1 MKSVLF
7 VIMLVFAFAS
17 ANAQKQ
23 VTTFRVKTPIL
34 IDGIIDTYN
43 FSDSATSFIQLE
55 PQKGIAASRRT
66 VVYFGY
72 DSLNIYIFW
81 KCYQPSDEIVAKIQS
96 RDQLEKSDDLVLVM
110 LDTYNDN
117 TSAYGFAVNPLGSQ
131 IDLKFTDDGRNMD
144 INWDT
149 EWQSAVKIFSWGW
162 TVEMAI
168 PFKSLKYKKNLNQW
182 GINFGRIIRS
192 NSETSYWSGEMNKDF
207 RISQSGVLAGIET
220 PGAKSNIT
228 LFPYSTLRYENSDF
242 SGKYNEVIPAV
253 GGDLQ
258 WQFSSNISANATY
271 NPDFATVEADEEQIN
286 LSRYELSYP
295 EKRLFFQEGNEMYR
309 TRIRTFYSRR
319 IGDIDWGGKV
329 TGKIGDYGFNVLAAH
344 SPEIA
349 DEDQPGAFFTAAR
362 VKKDILKSS
371 TIGLTLV
378 DKSWDGGY
386 ARSLSADYTL
396 NLGKTWKLTG
406 QLVGS
411 WPGDFKT
418 HSAWFMRFARESNV
432 YHFHFRYTNIGENF
446 MDNMNQTGFVR
457 DDDRREID
465 SDLEYTWWL
474 QNNIFNYIEVLSV
487 NNLFWSHTGTLK
499 SWYFYDIIKFYFQ
512 NRISLKYTYNNEF
525 KLFDKK
531 YYNHKHTLTLGY
543 NTDEWSSAQA
553 SYTFGRNFDRDFLLA
568 SGSARMKFSKK
579 LAFEYSANYLKFSPD
594 TTNQSA
600 FINIISLNYNFTKD
614 LWIKLFAQNN
624 TNDNRFYIY
633 GLFGWRF
640 KPPFGAIYLIYTRNE
655 MKLVPDNIYQNSD
668 IIFLKLTY
676 PISITR

>member
-1 MKSVLF
+1 MIRILPIILLF
-7 VIMLVFAFAS
+7 FSLTS
-17 ANAQKQ
+17 SYAQKE
-23 VTTFRVKTPIL
+23 VAAHRVESPVL

-43 FSDSATSFIQLE
+43 FPDSATSFIQLE
-55 PQKGIAASRRT
+55 PQKGKAASRKT

-96 RDQLEKSDDLVLVM
+96 RDQLSKSDDLVLLM

-117 TSAYGFAVNPLGSQ
+117 TSAYGFAINPLGSQ
-131 IDLKFTDDGRNMD
+131 IDLKFTDDGRNFD

-149 EWQSAVKIFSWGW
+149 EWQSAAKIFSWGW
-162 TVEMAI
+162 EVEMSI
-168 PFKSLKYKKNLNQW
+168 PFKSIKYRKNLNEW

-192 NSETSYWSGEMNKDF
+192 NSETSYWSEEMNEDF
-207 RISQSGVLAGIET
+207 RVSQSGVLAGIEI
-220 PGAKSNIT
+220 PGAKNNIT
-228 LFPYSTLRYENSDF
+228 MFPYSTVRYEDSDF
-242 SGKYNEVIPAV
+242 SGKHNEVIPDV
-253 GGDLQ
+253 GGDVK
-258 WQFSSNISANATY
+258 WQFSSNISANVTY

-309 TRIRTFYSRR
+309 TRIKTFYSRR
-319 IGDIDWGGKV
+319 IGDIDYGGKV
-329 TGKIGDYGFNVLAAH
+329 TGKIGDYGFNVLVAH
-344 SPEIA
+344 SPEII
-349 DEDQPGAFFTAAR
+349 DKDQPGAFFTAAR

-371 TIGLTLV
+371 TVGLTLV

-386 ARSLSADYTL
+386 ARSFSADYTL

-411 WPGDFKT
+411 LPGDLKT
-418 HSAWFMRFARESNV
+418 HSAWFMRFANESNV

-446 MDNMNQTGFVR
+446 MDNMNQTGFVT
-457 DDDRREID
+457 DDNRREID

-487 NNLFWSHTGTLK
+487 NNLFWSHTGALR
-499 SWYFYDIIKFYFQ
+499 SWYFNDVVKIYFQ

-531 YYNHKHTLTLGY
+531 YYNHKHMLTLGY

-553 SYTFGRNFDRDFLLA
+553 SYTFGKNFDRDFLLA

-579 LAFEYSANYLKFSPD
+579 LAFEYNANYLKFSPD

-614 LWIKLFAQNN
+614 LWIKVFAQNN

-640 KPPFGAIYLIYTRNE
+640 KPPFGAVYLIYTRNE

-676 PISITR
+676 PINITK

>member
-1 MKSVLF
+1 MIKVLP
-7 VIMLVFAFAS
+7 VILLFFS
-17 ANAQKQ
+17 LTSGYAQKQ
-23 VTTFRVKTPIL
+23 ISAFRVTTPIL
-34 IDGIIDTYN
+34 IDGIIDTQN
-43 FSDSATSFIQLE
+43 FPDSATSFIQLE
-55 PQKGIAASRRT
+55 PQKGKTASRKT

-72 DSLNIYIFW
+72 DSVNVYIFW

-96 RDQLEKSDDLVLVM
+96 RDQLSKSDDLVLVM

-131 IDLKFTDDGRNMD
+131 IDLKFTDDGRNID

-162 TVEMAI
+162 AAEMSV
-168 PFKSLKYKKNLNQW
+168 PFKSIKYRKNLDQW

-192 NSETSYWSGEMNKDF
+192 NSETSYWSEEMNDDF
-207 RISQSGVLAGIET
+207 RISQSGILTGIET

-228 LFPYSTLRYENSDF
+228 LFPYSTVRYENSDF
-242 SGKYNEVIPAV
+242 SGKHNEVIPDI

-258 WQFSSNISANATY
+258 WQFSSNISANVTI

-295 EKRLFFQEGNEMYR
+295 EKRLFFQEGNEMYK
-309 TRIRTFYSRR
+309 TRINNFYSRR

-329 TGKIGDYGFNVLAAH
+329 TGKIGDYGFNILSAH
-344 SPEIA
+344 SPEIT

-371 TIGLTLV
+371 TVGLTLV

-386 ARSLSADYTL
+386 ARSFSADYTL
-396 NLGKTWKLTG
+396 NPGEAWELTG
-406 QLVGS
+406 QFVGS
-411 WPGDFKT
+411 WPGDLKT
-418 HSAWFMRFARESNV
+418 HSAWFMRFANESNV

-487 NNLFWSHTGTLK
+487 NNLFWSHTGTLR
-499 SWYFYDIIKFYFQ
+499 SWYFNDMVKFYFQ

-531 YYNHKHTLTLGY
+531 YYNHKHTFTLGY

-553 SYTFGRNFDRDFLLA
+553 SYTLGKNFDRDFLLA
-568 SGSARMKFSKK
+568 SGSARMKFSEK
-579 LAFEYSANYLKFSPD
+579 LAFEYNANYLKFSPD
-594 TTNQSA
+594 ITNQSA
-600 FINIISLNYNFTKD
+600 FINIISLNYNFTND
-614 LWIKLFAQNN
+614 LWIKVFAQNN
-624 TNDNRFYIY
+624 SNDNRFYVY

-640 KPPFGAIYLIYTRNE
+640 KPPFGAVYLIYTRNE
-655 MKLVPDNIYQNSD
+655 MKLLPDNIYQNSD

-676 PISITR
+676 PINITR